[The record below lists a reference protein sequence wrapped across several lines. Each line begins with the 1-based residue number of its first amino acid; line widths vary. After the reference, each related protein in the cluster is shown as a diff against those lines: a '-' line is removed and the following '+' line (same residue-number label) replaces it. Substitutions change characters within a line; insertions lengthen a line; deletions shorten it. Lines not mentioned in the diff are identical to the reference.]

1 MPTPENELKIRYL
14 SRYRRLNERIDRLLE
29 EQSRWREMALK
40 ITPTLSQTPG
50 GGESGSPIE
59 RPMDKVLEIE
69 EEINKEIDELQEVC
83 RGIKTVLGQLE
94 DENLKLLME
103 YRYIDGLTWEQIA
116 VKMHYGFQWVCKLH
130 GRALA
135 SIILKEAIESDTHPV
150 L

>member
-1 MPTPENELKIRYL
+1 MPTPENELKIWYL

-59 RPMDKVLEIE
+59 RPMDKVLEID
-69 EEINKEIDELQEVC
+69 EEINREINELQIVRQEI
-83 RGIKTVLGQLE
+83 RAALNQLE

-116 VKMHYGFQWVCKLH
+116 VKMNYCWRQVCRKH
-130 GRALA
+130 GQALTQITM
-135 SIILKEAIESDTHPV
+135 S
-150 L
+150 

>member
-14 SRYRRLNERIDRLLE
+14 SRYRRMSKRIDRLLE

-40 ITPTLSQTPG
+40 ITPVLSQTPG

-59 RPMDKVLEIE
+59 RPMDKVLEID
-69 EEINKEIDELQEVC
+69 EEINREIDELQ
-83 RGIKTVLGQLE
+83 TVRQEIRAALNQLE

-116 VKMHYGFQWVCKLH
+116 VKMNYCWRQVCRKH
-130 GRALA
+130 GQALTQITM
-135 SIILKEAIESDTHPV
+135 S
-150 L
+150 

>member
-94 DENLKLLME
+94 DELSL
-103 YRYIDGLTWEQIA
+103 IHI
-116 VKMHYGFQWVCKLH
+116 
-130 GRALA
+130 
-135 SIILKEAIESDTHPV
+135 
-150 L
+150 

>member
-14 SRYRRLNERIDRLLE
+14 SRYRRMSKRIDRLLE

-40 ITPTLSQTPG
+40 ITPVLSQTPG

-59 RPMDKVLEIE
+59 RPMDKVLEIDA
-69 EEINKEIDELQEVC
+69 EINREIDELQTV
-83 RGIKTVLGQLE
+83 RQGIRAALNQLE

-116 VKMHYGFQWVCKLH
+116 VKMNYSYMQICRLH
-130 GRALA
+130 GKALRT
-135 SIILKEAIESDTHPV
+135 IML
-150 L
+150 

>member
-59 RPMDKVLEIE
+59 RPMDKVLEIDV
-69 EEINKEIDELQEVC
+69 EINREIDELQIVRQEI
-83 RGIKTVLGQLE
+83 RAALNQLE

-116 VKMHYGFQWVCKLH
+116 VKMNYSYMQICRLH
-130 GRALA
+130 GKALRT
-135 SIILKEAIESDTHPV
+135 IML
-150 L
+150 